1 MPAFQYRSV
10 MPDGTS
16 RRGSVDAQDMDHA
29 VNRLRAMGG
38 MLVDVRPLHGETPS
52 GHIPQPKAASAA
64 AAALM
69 IGELAV
75 LLKAGLPLDRALALA
90 VGNIEPKVLAEKFAP
105 LLVAV
110 REGQPLSGAFAKSPE
125 LVTSTAV
132 AMTEAGEASGKL
144 SEALTRLAEML
155 ERAAELRRLVITS
168 MIYPIAL
175 MIVAVGVVLLMLLF
189 VVPQFEVLMTKN
201 AAQLPVAS
209 RAVLCS
215 SRALRENGVVLLF
228 GVVGFVTVIR
238 FALARP
244 AVRMAID
251 RALLSVPQLGPLMQ
265 RLDTA
270 RFARTLGALVEGH
283 VSLPVAVTLAQR
295 TIRNRHMN
303 AAMSRIA
310 DGIREGGGLADPLA
324 AARIV
329 PDIAIGFVRTGEESS
344 QLGMMLSRLGD
355 VLDRDVKV
363 RLTRVVA
370 ILTPLITVILGASVA
385 GIIAAVMSAIL
396 GFNELAVAQ

>member
-1 MPAFQYRSV
+1 MPAFQYRTV
-10 MPDGTS
+10 MPDGSS
-16 RRGSVDAQDMDHA
+16 RRGSVDAQDMPQA
-29 VNRLRAMGG
+29 VNKLRAMGG
-38 MLVDVRPLHGETPS
+38 ILVDVQPMRTEPKAGR
-52 GHIPQPKAASAA
+52 GQPKAAANA

-75 LLKAGLPLDRALALA
+75 LLKAGLPLDRALGLA
-90 VGNIEPKVLAEKFAP
+90 IGNIEPKSLAEQFAP

-110 REGQPLSGAFAKSPE
+110 REGQPLSGAFAKAPDLVSP
-125 LVTSTAV
+125 TAV

-144 SEALTRLAEML
+144 SEALTRLADML

-168 MIYPIAL
+168 LIYPIAL
-175 MIVAVGVVLLMLLF
+175 FVIAISVVLLMLLV
-189 VVPQFEVLMTKN
+189 VVPQFEAMMSKN
-201 AAQLPVAS
+201 AAQLPAAS
-209 RAVLCS
+209 QAVLWAS
-215 SRALRENGVVLLF
+215 SALRANGLLVLL
-228 GVVGFVTVIR
+228 GLLGIAMLARVV
-238 FALARP
+238 LARP
-244 AVRMAID
+244 AVRRGFDLIVL
-251 RALLSVPQLGPLMQ
+251 RIPQIGPLVQ

-270 RFARTLGALVEGH
+270 RFARTLGALVEGQ
-283 VSLPVAVTLAQR
+283 VSLPTAVTLAQR
-295 TIRNRHMN
+295 TIRNTHMN
-303 AAMSRIA
+303 AAMSKIA
-310 DGIREGGGLADPLA
+310 EGIRQGDGLAGPLA

-385 GIIAAVMSAIL
+385 GIIAAIMSAIL
-396 GFNELAVAQ
+396 GFNELAITQ

>member
-1 MPAFQYRSV
+1 MAAFQYRSL
-10 MPDGTS
+10 MPDGSTL
-16 RRGSVDAQDMDHA
+16 RGSVEAPDLKQA
-29 VNRLRAMGG
+29 VAALRSAVGT
-38 MLVDVRPLHGETPS
+38 LVDVQPVRATKKS
-52 GHIPQPKAASAA
+52 GSGQPKTASSA

-90 VGNIEPKVLAEKFAP
+90 IGNIEPKSIAERFAP
-105 LLVAV
+105 MLVAV
-110 REGQPLSGAFAKSPE
+110 REGLPLSGAFAKSPH

-144 SEALTRLAEML
+144 YEALTRLAEML

-168 MIYPIAL
+168 LIYPIAL
-175 MIVAVGVVLLMLLF
+175 FVIAVGVVLLMLLV
-189 VVPQFEVLMTKN
+189 VVPQFEALMSKN
-201 AAQLPVAS
+201 MAQLPAAS
-209 RAVLCS
+209 QAVLWAS
-215 SRALRENGVVLLF
+215 SALRENGLLLLLVLVGLIF
-228 GVVGFVTVIR
+228 GLRAVM
-238 FALARP
+238 ARP
-244 AVRMAID
+244 AVRFATD
-251 RALLSVPQLGPLMQ
+251 RIVLGIPQLGPLLQ

-270 RFARTLGALVEGH
+270 RFARTLGALVEGQ

-295 TIRNRHMN
+295 TIQNTYMN
-303 AAMSRIA
+303 AAMSKIA
-310 DGIREGGGLADPLA
+310 DGIREGDGLAGPLA
-324 AARIV
+324 AAGIV

-385 GIIAAVMSAIL
+385 GIIASIMSAIL
-396 GFNELAVAQ
+396 GFNELAIS